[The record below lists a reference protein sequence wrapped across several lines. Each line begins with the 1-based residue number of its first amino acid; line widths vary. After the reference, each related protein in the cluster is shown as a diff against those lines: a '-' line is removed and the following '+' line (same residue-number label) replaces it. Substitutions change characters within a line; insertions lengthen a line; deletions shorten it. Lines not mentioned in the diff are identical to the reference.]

1 MLIPMASWPPL
12 LRADTCAAMLNFEI
26 ADHPV
31 YDGLELQWFDDAAHG
46 TGMLAF
52 LGNRHSHVFDYY
64 AQRGLRLDP
73 ADYQIGAGTGAWVE
87 TDFADAGLEIS
98 DDGIHAAA
106 LFTDS
111 DGRRIEVRIDDR
123 DGRRRRRGG
132 LLAPVS
138 AAIESPSS
146 LFLVWLPTF
155 DLVRTGGLPP
165 VLRVGDTDLRVGR
178 LPGEALH
185 RRRLIK
191 YAAPV
196 VSIQV
201 LPDPRSDGPTDIQP
215 PDPAPDG
222 VAEAAVDG
230 GAVRLAFDPPL
241 PDLAALPDGARRDG
255 SWSVSADGGRL
266 TGGQWFVERD
276 GDQVQA
282 GLDVTERWRPRHLPI
297 LMRMVTTVAP
307 VFRRWPT
314 TYRWRAVLGPSGKNT
329 GGWTRVGS
337 AGGDDYRRVT
347 GSA

>member
-1 MLIPMASWPPL
+1 MLRRMASWPPL
-12 LRADTCAAMLNFEI
+12 LRADACAAMLNFEI

-31 YDGLELQWFDDAAHG
+31 YDDFELQWFDDAAHG

-52 LGNRHSHVFDYY
+52 LGRRDSHVFDYY

-87 TDFADAGLEIS
+87 TDMADAILEIS
-98 DDGIHAAA
+98 DDGVHAA
-106 LFTDS
+106 LFTDT
-111 DGRRIEVRIDDR
+111 DDRRIEVRIDDR

-146 LFLVWLPTF
+146 LFLVWLPAF
-155 DLVRTGGLPP
+155 DLVRTGGHPP
-165 VLRVGDTDLRVGR
+165 VLRVGDDDLKVGR
-178 LPGEALH
+178 LPGEGLH

-196 VSIQV
+196 ALIQV
-201 LPDPRSDGPTDIQP
+201 LPDPRSDGPADVQP
-215 PDPAPDG
+215 LGLAHDG
-222 VAEAAVDG
+222 VAEAAVG
-230 GAVRLAFDPPL
+230 GGTVRLAFDPKL
-241 PDLAALPDGARRDG
+241 PDLTALRDDARRDG
-255 SWSVSADGGRL
+255 SWSVSADGERL
-266 TGGQWFVERD
+266 TGGRWFVERA

-282 GLDVTERWRPRHLPI
+282 GLDVTERWRPRRLPL
-297 LMRMVTTVAP
+297 LMRAVTTVVP

-314 TYRWRAVLGPSGKNT
+314 TYRWRAALGPGDETT

-337 AGGDDYRRVT
+337 AGGDDYRRAT
-347 GSA
+347 GT

>member
-1 MLIPMASWPPL
+1 MASWPLL
-12 LRADTCAAMLNFEI
+12 LRADACAAMLNFEI

-52 LGNRHSHVFDYY
+52 LGRRDSHVFDYY

-87 TDFADAGLEIS
+87 TDIADALLEIS
-98 DDGIHAAA
+98 DDGVHAAA
-106 LFTDS
+106 LFTDV

-138 AAIESPSS
+138 ATIESPSS
-146 LFLVWLPTF
+146 LFLVWLPAF
-155 DLVRTGGLPP
+155 DLVRTGGHPP
-165 VLRVGDTDLRVGR
+165 VLRIGDAGLKVGR
-178 LPGEALH
+178 LPGEGLH

-196 VSIQV
+196 ASIQV
-201 LPDPRSDGPTDIQP
+201 LPDPRSDGPAGGQP
-215 PDPAPDG
+215 PGPAPDG

-230 GAVRLAFDPPL
+230 ATVRLAFDPPL
-241 PDLAALPDGARRDG
+241 PDPAALPDGARQDG
-255 SWSVSADGGRL
+255 SWSVSADQGRL
-266 TGGQWFVERD
+266 TGGRWFAERD
-276 GDQVQA
+276 HDQVHA
-282 GLDVTERWRPRHLPI
+282 GFDVTEHWRPRRLPL
-297 LMRMVTTVAP
+297 LMRVVTTVVP

-314 TYRWRAVLGPSGKNT
+314 TYRWRAVLGPGGETT
-329 GGWTRVGS
+329 GGWTRAGS
-337 AGGDDYRRVT
+337 AGGGDYRRAT
-347 GSA
+347 GT